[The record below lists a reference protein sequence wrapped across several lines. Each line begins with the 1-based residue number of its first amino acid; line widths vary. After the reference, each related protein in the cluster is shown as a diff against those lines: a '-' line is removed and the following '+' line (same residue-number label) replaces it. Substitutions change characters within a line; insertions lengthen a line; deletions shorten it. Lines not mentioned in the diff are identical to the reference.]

1 MTKTIYHL
9 TLIVQFVASAA
20 IVLLTIYSTTLPYTA
35 MGINI
40 AMAVFVLLLCAY
52 FLVKLRAF
60 KNINRSNKNLSKY
73 LLIDLFLQIF
83 IMLVLIGAV
92 TGAVSRV
99 FGEGFAIFV
108 NLL

>member
-1 MTKTIYHL
+1 MTKTIYYL
-9 TLIVQFVASAA
+9 TLILQFVASAVIA
-20 IVLLTIYSTTLPYTA
+20 LLIIYGTTLPYPA
-35 MGINI
+35 LGINL

-60 KNINRSNKNLSKY
+60 KNINISNKNLSKY

-92 TGAVSRV
+92 TGAASRV
-99 FGEGFAIFV
+99 FSEGFAVFG
-108 NLL
+108 